1 MWLMVACAC
10 GIVVGGIGLAL
21 EFARS
26 ARDGW
31 MWLVVDFVIFWGAAS
46 GIFCWAAAFRVA
58 QARWSSVV
66 SRFALS
72 AFAFTPV
79 LVVLLAVLLVGVR
92 HYMPWVEHPVQ
103 GKEAWLNPTA
113 FVIREVIAALLFW
126 VSGWLF
132 VRRSLAADAKAEI
145 TDADHHRL
153 NVAAAIVVAAYAVTA
168 TIIAWDF
175 IMSLSP
181 MWVSTMFSVYYF
193 MTSAYMGL
201 AAIIIIA
208 TGLRKPL
215 EVEDKLKPAQ
225 FHDLGNLLLAFSLFN
240 MGLFFAQYLTI
251 WYGNLPHEAPFIIL
265 RYAKGTWPPLGW
277 ASFIIAYAIPFV
289 LLQSR
294 KIKLTPWMLC
304 AVAAVVEIG
313 VGMERYVL
321 VAPSMKPNLTVSPYG
336 ALSLVGFFAILMLCR
351 IRFLY
356 TYSPISKADEVLGE

>member
-1 MWLMVACAC
+1 
-10 GIVVGGIGLAL
+10 VGAIGLAV
-21 EFARS
+21 EFAKSPRN
-26 ARDGW
+26 GW
-31 MWLVVDFVIFWGAAS
+31 MWLVVNFVIYWGAAS

-58 QARWSSVV
+58 QARWTSVV

-79 LVVLLAVLLVGVR
+79 LVVLLAVLLIGLR
-92 HYMPWVEHPVQ
+92 SYMPWVEHPVR

-126 VSGWLF
+126 VPGWLF
-132 VRRSLAADAKAEI
+132 VRRSLAADRKAEI
-145 TDADHHRL
+145 TDQDHHRL
-153 NVAAAIVVAAYAVTA
+153 NVVAVIVVAAYAVTA

-193 MTSAYMGL
+193 TTNSYMGL
-201 AAIIIIA
+201 CALIIMA

-215 EVEDKLKPAQ
+215 EVEDRLKPAQ
-225 FHDLGNLLLAFSLFN
+225 FQDLGNLLLAFSLFN

-251 WYGNLPHEAPFIIL
+251 WYGNLPDEAPFLIL

-277 ASFIIAYAIPFV
+277 ASFVIAYAIPFV

-294 KIKLTPWMLC
+294 KIKLTPMLLC
-304 AVAAVVEIG
+304 AVAAIAEIG

-321 VAPSMKPNLTVSPYG
+321 VAPSMKQNLTVSPYG
-336 ALSLVGFFAILMLCR
+336 ALSFVAFFGILLLCR
-351 IRFLY
+351 MKFLA